1 MHTRR
6 RTLVGLLVATFG
18 GGALTAGAFS
28 SSITAT
34 ADLRVVVTS
43 ELTLTP
49 EREDGAYVEVDQA
62 GEVTGIV
69 LENHNQAGVSRLN
82 QAAVSRFEELVRITN
97 NSDITVDELG
107 FEFEVTDTEG
117 NRVDAV
123 EEALSVTHNDMDI
136 HEDGGVATILGD
148 ESEALARGDHEIFG
162 IAVDLST
169 PSDLPETDFDVQ
181 LRITAKRKEN
191 A

>member
-1 MHTRR
+1 MLTRR
-6 RTLVGLLVATFG
+6 RTLVGLLAATFG

-28 SSITAT
+28 SGITAT
-34 ADLRVVVTS
+34 ADLRVVVAS

-97 NSDITVDELG
+97 NSGSTFDELD
-107 FEFEVTDTEG
+107 FNFEVTNAEG
-117 NRVDAV
+117 NRVDDV
-123 EEALSVTHNDMDI
+123 EAALGITHNGDVI
-136 HEDGGVATILGD
+136 HDDGGTATILAGG
-148 ESEALARGDHEIFG
+148 SEGLAPGDHGNFG
-162 IAVDLST
+162 IAVDLSALG
-169 PSDLPETDFDVQ
+169 DLPDGDPDVQ
-181 LRITAKRKEN
+181 LRIIAKRDGDK
-191 A
+191 